1 MKRKIC
7 IVTGTRADWGLLSP
21 IAAALRSRDDVDL
34 QIVATNMHLMP
45 RFGMTVDEIKADG
58 FDIDGSVKIFDDDAD
73 IDSPLSTAQ
82 AMGRCLE
89 EIAPVFDRLK
99 PDMVVLLGDRFE
111 MLAVASAAAVMR
123 IPIVHLHGGEVTEGA
138 IDNSI
143 RNAITS
149 LASLHLTSTE
159 DYRQRIIDMGE
170 PADMVINTGSIGV
183 YNALHR
189 PLLDRGELQ
198 KSLSFFIPKGTLLV
212 TYHPATLDTM
222 PVTDQCHELLTALD
236 RFPDNRLLITYPNN
250 DSGGEEIIRQIRQY
264 ESLNPEHVRVIP
276 SLGAQRYLS
285 ALQFVAAVVGNSS
298 SGIIEVPSMGIPTVD
313 IGPRQRGRVAA
324 DSVIHCSC
332 CADNIAAS
340 ISEALARGR
349 RDDIENPYYKPDTL
363 EQIVE
368 AIVSTPLESF
378 TKCTVRQ

>member
-21 IAAALRSRDDVDL
+21 IAAELKRREDVEL
-34 QIVATNMHLMP
+34 QIIATNMHLSA

-58 FDIDGSVKIFDDDAD
+58 FDIDSSVKIFDDDAD
-73 IDSPLSTAQ
+73 VDSPLATAE
-82 AMGRCLE
+82 AMGRCLK

-99 PDMVVLLGDRFE
+99 PDLIVVLGDRFE

-123 IPIVHLHGGEVTEGA
+123 IPIAHLHGGEITEGA

-149 LASLHLTSTE
+149 LSSLHLTSTE
-159 DYRQRIIDMGE
+159 AYRQRIIAMGE
-170 PADMVINTGSIGV
+170 PADIVINTGSIGV
-183 YNALHR
+183 YNALNR

-198 KSLSFFIPKGTLLV
+198 KALSFYIPKGTLLV

-222 PVTDQCHELLTALD
+222 PVADQCRELLAALD

-250 DSGGEEIIRQIRQY
+250 DTGGEEIIRQIRHY
-264 ESLNPEHVRVIP
+264 ESMNPDRVRVIP

-313 IGPRQRGRVAA
+313 IGPRQRGRIAA
-324 DSVIHCSC
+324 NSVIHCNC
-332 CADNIAAS
+332 DADAIAEA
-340 ISEALARGR
+340 ISEALSRGR
-349 RDDIENPYYKPDTL
+349 RDNIENPYYKPDTL
-363 EQIVE
+363 ERIVN
-368 AIVSTPLESF
+368 AIVSTPIESF
-378 TKCTVRQ
+378 TKCAVNL

>member
-21 IAAALRSRDDVDL
+21 IATELKRREDVEL
-34 QIVATNMHLMP
+34 QIIATNMHLSA

-58 FDIDGSVKIFDDDAD
+58 FDVDGSVKIFDDNAD
-73 IDSPLSTAQ
+73 VDSPLATAE
-82 AMGRCLE
+82 AMGRCLK

-99 PDMVVLLGDRFE
+99 PDMIVVLGDRFE
-111 MLAVASAAAVMR
+111 MLAVASAATVMR
-123 IPIVHLHGGEVTEGA
+123 IPIAHLHGGEITEGA

-149 LASLHLTSTE
+149 LSSLHLTSTE
-159 DYRQRIIDMGE
+159 AYRQRIIAMGE
-170 PADMVINTGSIGV
+170 PADMVINAGSIGV
-183 YNALHR
+183 YNALNR

-198 KSLSFFIPKGTLLV
+198 KALSFYIPKGTLLV
-212 TYHPATLDTM
+212 TFHPATLDTM
-222 PVTDQCHELLTALD
+222 PVADQCRELLAALD

-250 DSGGEEIIRQIRQY
+250 DTGGEEIIRQIRHY
-264 ESLNPEHVRVIP
+264 ESMNPDRVRVIP

-298 SGIIEVPSMGIPTVD
+298 SGIIEVPSTGIPTVD
-313 IGPRQRGRVAA
+313 IGPRQRGRIAA
-324 DSVIHCSC
+324 DSVIHCNC
-332 CADNIAAS
+332 DATAIAAA
-340 ISEALARGR
+340 ISEALSRGR

-363 EQIVE
+363 ERIVN
-368 AIVSTPLESF
+368 AIVSTPIESF
-378 TKCTVRQ
+378 TKCAVNQ

>member
-82 AMGRCLE
+82 AMGRCLK

-123 IPIVHLHGGEVTEGA
+123 IPIVHLHGGEITEGA

-149 LASLHLTSTE
+149 LASLQDGLLNLTVVAPFKTIE
-159 DYRQRIIDMGE
+159 I
-170 PADMVINTGSIGV
+170 PVLATK
-183 YNALHR
+183 
-189 PLLDRGELQ
+189 LLDGRAHTSRRVQLATGRHIVIRRSQEG
-198 KSLSFFIPKGTLLV
+198 PAHVDGDPCMKGTEIV
-212 TYHPATLDTM
+212 IDIVPA
-222 PVTDQCHELLTALD
+222 ALKVVVP
-236 RFPDNRLLITYPNN
+236 RNRKI
-250 DSGGEEIIRQIRQY
+250 
-264 ESLNPEHVRVIP
+264 
-276 SLGAQRYLS
+276 
-285 ALQFVAAVVGNSS
+285 
-298 SGIIEVPSMGIPTVD
+298 
-313 IGPRQRGRVAA
+313 
-324 DSVIHCSC
+324 
-332 CADNIAAS
+332 
-340 ISEALARGR
+340 
-349 RDDIENPYYKPDTL
+349 
-363 EQIVE
+363 
-368 AIVSTPLESF
+368 
-378 TKCTVRQ
+378 

>member
-82 AMGRCLE
+82 AMGRCLK

-111 MLAVASAAAVMR
+111 MLAVASAAVVMR

-159 DYRQRIIDMGE
+159 AYRQRIIDMGE

-183 YNALHR
+183 YNALNR
-189 PLLDRGELQ
+189 PLLDRG
-198 KSLSFFIPKGTLLV
+198 
-212 TYHPATLDTM
+212 
-222 PVTDQCHELLTALD
+222 
-236 RFPDNRLLITYPNN
+236 
-250 DSGGEEIIRQIRQY
+250 
-264 ESLNPEHVRVIP
+264 
-276 SLGAQRYLS
+276 
-285 ALQFVAAVVGNSS
+285 
-298 SGIIEVPSMGIPTVD
+298 
-313 IGPRQRGRVAA
+313 
-324 DSVIHCSC
+324 
-332 CADNIAAS
+332 
-340 ISEALARGR
+340 
-349 RDDIENPYYKPDTL
+349 
-363 EQIVE
+363 
-368 AIVSTPLESF
+368 
-378 TKCTVRQ
+378 

>member
-21 IAAALRSRDDVDL
+21 IAAELKRREDVEL
-34 QIVATNMHLMP
+34 QIIATNMHLSA

-73 IDSPLSTAQ
+73 VDSPLATAE
-82 AMGRCLE
+82 AMGRCLK

-99 PDMVVLLGDRFE
+99 PDLIVVLGDRFE

-123 IPIVHLHGGEVTEGA
+123 IPIAHLHGGEITEGA

-149 LASLHLTSTE
+149 LSSLHLTSTE
-159 DYRQRIIDMGE
+159 AYRQRIIAMGE
-170 PADMVINTGSIGV
+170 SADMVINAGSIGV
-183 YNALHR
+183 YNALNR

-198 KSLSFFIPKGTLLV
+198 KALSFYIPKGTLLV

-222 PVTDQCHELLTALD
+222 PVADQCRELLAALD

-250 DSGGEEIIRQIRQY
+250 DSGSEEIIRQIRHY
-264 ESLNPEHVRVIP
+264 ESLNPNRVRVIP

-285 ALQFVAAVVGNSS
+285 ALQFTAAVVGNSS

-313 IGPRQRGRVAA
+313 IGPRQRGRIAA
-324 DSVIHCSC
+324 DSVIHCNC
-332 CADNIAAS
+332 DADAIAEA
-340 ISEALARGR
+340 ISEALSRGR
-349 RDDIENPYYKPDTL
+349 RYDVENPYYKPDTL
-363 EQIVE
+363 ERIVN
-368 AIVSTPLESF
+368 AIVSTPIESF
-378 TKCTVRQ
+378 TKCAVNR